1 MSSTLKDEEK
11 VAVFRQ
17 MAIHWQNKNWR
28 KCADLFTEG
37 GVLQSMM
44 KEPIVG
50 REAFY
55 ERMMQLATPNK
66 SVKLHIHRIG
76 VIDGAVF
83 HERDDEVIIDGVG
96 RRVPVVGVLEFDGP
110 LIALW
115 RDYYDR
121 GQLMWAQRKSE
132 QVAAAPYAEQVAP
145 DPVDGPV
152 VLQGVNHG

>member
-1 MSSTLKDEEK
+1 MSSNLNDEEK
-11 VAVFRQ
+11 IAVFRQ
-17 MAIHWQNKNWR
+17 MASHWQNKNWR
-28 KCADLFTEG
+28 QCADLFTEG

-44 KEPIVG
+44 KDPIVG

-55 ERMMQLATPNK
+55 ERMTQLASPNK

-76 VIDGAVF
+76 VIGGAVF

-121 GQLMWAQRKSE
+121 GQLMWAQRKTE
-132 QVAAAPYAEQVAP
+132 HVAPAPYAAPVAP
-145 DPVDGPV
+145 APDSEPV
-152 VLQGVNHG
+152 VLQGVDHG

>member
-1 MSSTLKDEEK
+1 MHTDLKDEEK
-11 VAVFRQ
+11 IAVFRQ
-17 MAIHWQNKNWR
+17 MAQHWEAKNWR

-55 ERMMQLATPNK
+55 DRMTQLASPNK

-76 VIDGAVF
+76 VVQGAVF

-110 LIALW
+110 LISLW

-121 GQLMWAQRKSE
+121 GQLMWAQRKNPE
-132 QVAAAPYAEQVAP
+132 VTPQPFVAP
-145 DPVDGPV
+145 VDV
-152 VLQGVNHG
+152 QGVHHG

>member
-1 MSSTLKDEEK
+1 MRSSLKDEEK

-17 MAIHWQNKNWR
+17 MAQHWQDKDWR

-55 ERMMQLATPNK
+55 QRMMQLATPNK

-76 VIDGAVF
+76 VIDGAIF

-96 RRVPVVGVLEFDGP
+96 RRVPVVGVIEFEGS
-110 LIALW
+110 LISLW

-121 GQLMWAQRKSE
+121 GQLMWAQRKVPE
-132 QVAAAPYAEQVAP
+132 VAP
-145 DPVDGPV
+145 AAYVAPTPAGNVSPDDLLG
-152 VLQGVNHG
+152 VLHG